1 MLPVAPTMASTTP
14 KSVMTSA
21 MQVDRIR
28 KSTVRI
34 EWNRFAVEGE
44 YCAVEGATDDDD
56 DDDDEDDEESATTSA
71 DTPCS
76 VRARSLSVSSPRWYG
91 W

>member
-34 EWNRFAVEGE
+34 EWNCFAVEGE

-56 DDDDEDDEESATTSA
+56 DDDDDKESATTSA
-71 DTPCS
+71 DTP
-76 VRARSLSVSSPRWYG
+76 
-91 W
+91 